1 MAWRN
6 STILLSLASRAPSSA
21 QQFSCTILSSAA
33 ARYQSTI
40 AGVVNNNSS
49 NLLARTNNYSPG
61 LATNNNTSFFF
72 QETRRFMSKYL
83 SKSATKRLPLTN
95 KKVKKGYYKG
105 NGATM
110 EGRITSKAKFIAD
123 PTKKLQLVVP
133 DLDGFKLKPY
143 IASAV
148 SKLPPE
154 LRTDDVMP
162 GN

>member
-6 STILLSLASRAPSSA
+6 SILSLASRAPPKLSCIISS
-21 QQFSCTILSSAA
+21 A
-33 ARYQSTI
+33 ARYQSTTI
-40 AGVVNNNSS
+40 AVNSNN
-49 NLLARTNNYSPG
+49 LVARTNNYYSS
-61 LATNNNTSFFF
+61 LLNNSSTSLF
-72 QETRRFMSKYL
+72 QESRRFMSKYL

-95 KKVKKGYYKG
+95 KKAKKGYYKG

-110 EGRITSKAKFIAD
+110 EGRITSKGKFIAD
-123 PTKKLQLVVP
+123 PTKKLQLVIP
-133 DLDGFKLKPY
+133 DLEGFKLKPY

-154 LRTDDVMP
+154 QRTHDMMP